1 MKTNRRIYLRV
12 DVNITIKHLGSAI
25 NISEGGM
32 CAIMDNPLPIGH
44 KIDLDLVLPNSPNDD
59 KQDSSD
65 PIKLEGV
72 VVWTK
77 HSESLNKHEIGI
89 KFTDTHVYSKEILKS
104 FVEEYTENNP

>member
-12 DVNITIKHLGSAI
+12 GVNITIKHLGNAI
-25 NISEGGM
+25 NISEGGLR
-32 CAIMDNPLPIGH
+32 AIIDDPLPIGH
-44 KIDLDLVLPNSPNDD
+44 KIDLDLLLPNSPNDD
-59 KQDSSD
+59 RQNSSN

-104 FVEEYTENNP
+104 FIEKYT

>member
-12 DVNITIKHLGSAI
+12 GVNITIKHLGNAI
-25 NISEGGM
+25 NISEGGLR
-32 CAIMDNPLPIGH
+32 AIIDDPLPIGH
-44 KIDLDLVLPNSPNDD
+44 KIDLDLFLPNSPNDD
-59 KQDSSD
+59 KQNSSN

-89 KFTDTHVYSKEILKS
+89 KFTDTHVHSKEILKS
-104 FVEEYTENNP
+104 FIEKYT